1 MLQNNLKI
9 ALRNLNKH
17 RFFTLLNVMSLAIG
31 ISACMTVI
39 MIIRNQMSFDN
50 FHADRHRIY
59 RVNTQMNDGDHSRL
73 ATSAYPLGAA
83 IKEGYAS
90 VEAKTSVIRNIY
102 GWDLQLADGQIYQV
116 SGFMTEPSFFDMF
129 SFDLEVGDR
138 TTALLEPNS
147 VVLSK
152 QASERY
158 FNGKNPMGQ
167 VVKLHDKGAFTV
179 TGVLSQPPGRSHLE
193 FDVLVSSS
201 SMRAIEAANAED
213 KIIDNWQNLYMSHT
227 YVRLARGQSKTDLE
241 RDLAA
246 LADVQNKDLPEKD
259 KTTFFVQRL
268 DAISPLPELLGNES
282 SSAAPMFFIW
292 GFSVF
297 VLILTIFPCLN
308 YANMAISRLLS
319 RTREMGVRKA
329 IGAQKSDLRR
339 LFLAESVL
347 TALMA
352 LGVASVLHL
361 ALNQKV
367 IRYFPP
373 EAKLEGLR
381 AGWADWSIFV
391 LYAIGLGLLAGWIP
405 AQRITK
411 IQAALAIRGNSAG
424 EVKPKRQTLRSAMLT
439 GQFALSLV
447 LMIVVATLW
456 SQMRF
461 MTLSDYGF
469 QKENL
474 LTVELQGNEAKRV
487 GAELMQNP
495 QVLGVAATSVI
506 MAGNN
511 LHSTFV
517 QAQPGAERQNL
528 HCAYVDGQYVPVMQL
543 KLLAG
548 QNFPEGN
555 HQEGLDNLLI
565 INEKAVAKFGFENPS
580 DAVGKTLWLT
590 DTTPARITGVLAD
603 FHYRSF
609 EGGIEPFGLVWGA
622 PDKHLL
628 QVRIAPGDP
637 VKTMSALAA
646 IWKRVDPVHEFKAT
660 FMEASMQDALGGIQ
674 FVGGLVSFFAL
685 LCLTLACMG
694 LLGMVTY
701 SVGSR
706 IKEIGIRKVM
716 GASVREVTLQ
726 LSKRYLWILGVAILI
741 ALPAGYALSN
751 LFLSIFAFRIN
762 VNVLILGGS
771 ALVLL
776 ALALLAVFVQAGRA
790 AMANPVDSLRSE

>member
-1 MLQNNLKI
+1 MLINYFKI
-9 ALRNLNKH
+9 AWRNLNKH
-17 RFFTLLNVMSLAIG
+17 RFFTLLNVLGLAIG
-31 ISACMTVI
+31 MSACMTVI
-39 MIIRNQMSFDN
+39 LIIRNQFSFDK
-50 FHADRHRIY
+50 FHPDADRIF
-59 RVNTQMNDGDHSRL
+59 RVNTQMYDDGRSRL

-102 GWDLQLADGQIYQV
+102 DWDLKLQDGQTFQV
-116 SGFMTEPSFFDMF
+116 GGFMVEPSFFDLF
-129 SFDLEVGDR
+129 AFKLEAGNPA
-138 TTALLEPNS
+138 TALVEPNT

-152 QASERY
+152 KASERY
-158 FNGKNPMGQ
+158 FNNSNPIGQ
-167 VVKLHDKGAFTV
+167 VIELHNKGAFTV
-179 TGVLSQPPGRSHLE
+179 TGVLETAPGRSHLE
-193 FDVLVSSS
+193 FDVLVSAS
-201 SMRAIEAANAED
+201 SMRAIEAENTEE
-213 KIIDNWQNLYMSHT
+213 KILENWQNLYMSHT
-227 YVRLARGQSKTDLE
+227 YVRLARGQTKSDLE

-246 LADVQNKDLPEKD
+246 LADAKNKDLPEREKA
-259 KTTFFVQRL
+259 TYFVQNL
-268 DAISPLPELLGNES
+268 HDISPLTEMLSNES

-297 VLILTIFPCLN
+297 IFILTIFPCLN
-308 YANMAISRLLS
+308 YANLAISRLLS

-329 IGAQKSDLRR
+329 IGAQKSDLRQ

-347 TALMA
+347 TALIA
-352 LGVASVLHL
+352 LGLSSVVHL
-361 ALNQKV
+361 ALNQTV
-367 IRYFPP
+367 INYFPP
-373 EAKLEGLR
+373 AAKLEGLR
-381 AGWADWSIFV
+381 AGWSDWAIFG
-391 LYAIGLGLLAGWIP
+391 LFAIGVGLVAGWIP
-405 AQRITK
+405 AQRIAK
-411 IQAALAIRGNSAG
+411 IQAALAIRGNSSG
-424 EVKPKRQTLRSAMLT
+424 EVKPKRQTLRSAMLV

-474 LTVELQGNEAKRV
+474 LTIELQGNDAKIV
-487 GAELMQNP
+487 GAELLQHP
-495 QVLGVAATSVI
+495 QVMGVAATSVI

-511 LHSTFV
+511 LHSTYV
-517 QAQPGAERQNL
+517 YTQPDAERQNL

-555 HQEGLDNLLI
+555 HQDGQDRLLML
-565 INEKAVAKFGFENPS
+565 NEKAVTKFGFERPA
-580 DAVGKTLWLT
+580 DAVGQTLWLA

-628 QVRIAPGDP
+628 QVRIAAGDP
-637 VKTMSALAA
+637 IKTMSALTA
-646 IWKRVDPVHEFKAT
+646 IWKKVDPVHAFKAT
-660 FMEASMQDALGGIQ
+660 FMEESMQKALGGIR
-674 FVGGLVSFFAL
+674 FMGGLVSFFAL

-701 SVGSR
+701 SVGSKV
-706 IKEIGIRKVM
+706 KEIGIRKVM
-716 GASVREVTLQ
+716 GASVREVTLH
-726 LSKRYLWILGVAILI
+726 LSKRYLWILGIAILI

-751 LFLSIFAFRIN
+751 LFLSIFAFRIDIN
-762 VNVLILGGS
+762 AFILGGS
-771 ALVLL
+771 VFILMV
-776 ALALLAVFVQAGRA
+776 LALLTVFVQAGIA
-790 AMANPVDSLRSE
+790 ALANPVKSLRSE